1 MALRELLAQ
10 FDVKIPIAQIKA
22 GGAAVDKLGD
32 QLKGYAQFYSSAEI
46 VQGIRG
52 FVEGLTQQATTLQD
66 LSDQLSV
73 GTQDLQRWGL
83 AAELSGANQDTLA
96 RGLLIL
102 QKNAEGNEKAF
113 RSLGVDVRDA
123 GGNAKETTALFRE
136 VGLAIGSLED
146 PSARTKAALEILGK
160 PGAKLAPMFANGA
173 EGLDQLLGELDRLGG
188 GLSEDALRDINDF
201 DDAMVRWEMR
211 TRAVKAS
218 IAKELFPALETVMTK
233 IGETVSAFTRGERG
247 AQRLESALVV
257 LGTAGAVAGLQ
268 MLAPWLPLILL
279 IGAAYL
285 IVDDLRVGLEGGESA
300 TGRLLDQIFGEG
312 AGDSV
317 FKRAREDLDGL
328 RERLR
333 DKSPFEAVEETL
345 SSVGASIVRLFA
357 EEIPQGVQDAF
368 DAVGNGVATE
378 GQKMVVDFVEFV
390 KIMVLGFPTHFG
402 LAAAKAA
409 QTLIT
414 KFKESA
420 NIVELAGDLAGQ
432 FSAAFSEALK
442 LPTLDFGGS
451 RGDVTVG
458 TSDLG
463 NSDGSS
469 GSPGFFGVLG
479 RSALLGPASALF
491 SSTGRAAPTINQTI
505 NQTITTQGPFAR
517 GDIRAGIDDANE
529 GALGYLETTA

>member
-10 FDVKIPIAQIKA
+10 FDVRIPTAQIKA
-22 GGAAVDKLGD
+22 GGAAVDKLGE
-32 QLKGYAQFYSSAEI
+32 QLRGYAQFYSSAEI

-66 LSDQLSV
+66 LSDQLSI

-113 RSLGVDVRDA
+113 KALGVDVRDA

-173 EGLDQLLGELDRLGG
+173 EGLDRLLGELDRLGG
-188 GLSEDALRDINDF
+188 GLSEDALRDINNF
-201 DDAMVRWEMR
+201 DDAMVRWEIR

-218 IAKELFPALETVMTK
+218 IAKELFPALEGVMTK
-233 IGETVSAFTRGERG
+233 IGESVSAFTRGERG

-257 LGTAGAVAGLQ
+257 LGTAGAVAGLR
-268 MLAPWLPLILL
+268 MLAPWLPMIAL
-279 IGAAYL
+279 IGAAFL
-285 IVDDLRVGLEGGESA
+285 LVDDLRVGLEGGESA
-300 TGRLLDQIFGEG
+300 TGRLLDLIFGEG
-312 AGDSV
+312 AGDSI
-317 FKRAREDLDGL
+317 FRQAREDLDGL

-357 EEIPQGVQDAF
+357 EEIPQGIQDAF
-368 DAVGNGVATE
+368 DAVGNGVATD
-378 GQKMVVDFVEFV
+378 GQKIVVGFVEFV
-390 KIMVLGFPTHFG
+390 KSQVLGIPAFFG
-402 LAAAKAA
+402 LAAVNAAK
-409 QTLIT
+409 QFVEKLKNST
-414 KFKESA
+414 
-420 NIVELAGDLAGQ
+420 NISEIASSLAGD
-432 FSAAFSEALK
+432 FSSAFGAALK
-442 LPTLDFGGS
+442 LPSLDFGGG
-451 RGDVTVG
+451 RGDVRG
-458 TSDLG
+458 GASDLG

-469 GSPGFFGVLG
+469 GSPGFFGTG
-479 RSALLGPASALF
+479 ARALLGPASALF
-491 SSTGRAAPTINQTI
+491 ASTGRSAPTINQTV
-505 NQTITTQGPFAR
+505 NQTINTSGPFAR